1 LKGPIALSLTV
12 ESRVVDKMVQAA
24 PGDAQQAKA
33 PPPFW
38 RTISL
43 RCIDRDVTARV
54 CDNVHDFTVT
64 LSHEQGLVTRIAA
77 RADRIPWTTCPAAIE
92 RLQQLVGLALAARV
106 NQAVD
111 QGQQC
116 THMLDLA
123 KLALRQAQRG
133 GQRTYAVSTGAGE
146 RPDTCVSRITRD
158 GEEVCLWQIS
168 GNTIVSAGVFRG
180 LSVSGRANWPPEV
193 ERDPDLYEAALILRR
208 SLVVFR
214 GRRHVTE
221 LVRRAVDLKHM
232 KGACL
237 TFTEAYVKVAVRPAN
252 FVDLK

>member
-1 LKGPIALSLTV
+1 
-12 ESRVVDKMVQAA
+12 MVHAA
-24 PGDAQQAKA
+24 PEEARQLKA

-43 RCIDRDVTARV
+43 RCVDRDVTARV

-64 LSHEQGLVTRIAA
+64 LSHEQGLVTRVAA

-92 RLQQLVGLALAARV
+92 RLQQLVGLALTARV
-106 NQAVD
+106 NQTVD
-111 QGQQC
+111 QSHQC

-133 GQRTYAVSTGAGE
+133 GQRTYAVATEATE
-146 RPDTCVSRITRD
+146 QPDTCVSRITRD

-168 GNTIVSAGVFRG
+168 GNTIDSPALFRG
-180 LSVSGRANWPPEV
+180 LTVTGRASWPPEV

-221 LVRRAVDLKHM
+221 RVRRAIDLNHM

-237 TFTEAYVKVAVRPAN
+237 TFTEAYVNVAVRPAN